1 MFSNYI
7 MSLLEHI
14 KDKRPN
20 ISASSARTYESILRN
35 MYKKVFPDDKE
46 LDFKKFDDDKSFM
59 DLLKD
64 IDFSKR
70 KTYLASLV
78 IITDNDKY
86 RKQMLDDGAEHNDKK
101 KNQQKSQKETENWV
115 SQDELK
121 LILDKSQAE
130 FKSLLKLN
138 ELTKQQ
144 IQQAQN
150 YIILSLV
157 SGLVLGSVRRSQDW
171 CELKFKN
178 YDTEQDNCL
187 VQNKK
192 EWEFIFNIYK
202 TNKSLGKQQLS
213 IPKGF
218 KSILTK
224 WIKVLEKFY
233 PNNNYLLVDVSG
245 NKLYP
250 SKLTQRLNKIFGK
263 KASVNIMRK
272 SHITD
277 KYKDI
282 PALKQMIDDAT
293 ANGHSLSEELSYIKR

>member
-1 MFSNYI
+1 